1 MKKSELV
8 LLRTV
13 QTVSFLLGV
22 VVLVATVYAMVQ
34 LAHDNV
40 NPGASHEL

>member
-1 MKKSELV
+1 MKKRELL
-8 LLRTV
+8 LLRTA
-13 QTVSFLLGV
+13 QTVSFLLGM

-40 NPGASHEL
+40 NAGASHEM